1 MYSFALKVERR
12 KDLKENEK
20 WKINELMRKRK
31 TRDVI

>member
-12 KDLKENEK
+12 KALKENEK
-20 WKINELMRKRK
+20 WKSFELMRKRK